1 MHFEIFAVGVR
12 CVLLPFS
19 REANSYFEEEM
30 ASTFGEEK
38 LTSISVNG
46 LYQFLC
52 TLLNSQAMIPGPS
65 PTTCA

>member
-1 MHFEIFAVGVR
+1 MY
-12 CVLLPFS
+12 CC

-30 ASTFGEEK
+30 AFTFGEEK
-38 LTSISVNG
+38 LTSLPVNG

>member
-1 MHFEIFAVGVR
+1 MY
-12 CVLLPFS
+12 CC

-52 TLLNSQAMIPGPS
+52 TLLNSQVIIPSPS